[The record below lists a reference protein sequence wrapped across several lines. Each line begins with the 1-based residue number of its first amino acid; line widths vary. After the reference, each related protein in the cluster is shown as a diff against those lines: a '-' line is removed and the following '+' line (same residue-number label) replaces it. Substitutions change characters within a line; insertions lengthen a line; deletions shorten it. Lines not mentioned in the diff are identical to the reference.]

1 MDMMCIYFALQDR
14 RTDFIRTGG
23 KMKVLIVT
31 GLSGA
36 GKSNA
41 IKYLEDMGY
50 YCIDNMPPALLGSF
64 MSLES
69 QDKINLEKAAFVM
82 DIRGRAFF
90 NDLENALSELKSENK
105 DFKVLFLEATD
116 EALVRRFKETRRM
129 HPLSDNGTNLDAIQK
144 EKQMLKNIR
153 ENADFII
160 NTTDLK
166 PMELQNKLLEMLNI
180 DENDHRFVMTVQ
192 SFGYKHGMSLDADM
206 VFDVRFIP
214 NPYYLDDMKELTGND
229 RKVRDYVC
237 QFDETKEFVKAVS
250 GLIEYLVPFFMKQG
264 KRNLVMA
271 FGCTGGQHRSVAMA
285 NEFSDIF
292 SAKGMEVKT
301 VHRDYKKR

>member
-1 MDMMCIYFALQDR
+1 
-14 RTDFIRTGG
+14 
-23 KMKVLIVT
+23 MKVLIVT

-69 QDKINLEKAAFVM
+69 QDKIDLEKAAFVM

-90 NDLENALSELKSENK
+90 NDLEKALEELRAENK

-116 EALVRRFKETRRM
+116 DALVRRFKETRRV
-129 HPLSDNGTNLDAIQK
+129 HPLSDGGTSSDAIQK
-144 EKQMLKNIR
+144 EKKMLAHIR

-166 PMELQNKLLEMLNI
+166 PMELQNRLQEMLAD
-180 DENDHRFVMTVQ
+180 DESDGFVMTIQ
-192 SFGYKHGMSLDADM
+192 SFGYKHGMSLDADI

-214 NPYYLDDMKELTGND
+214 NPYYIKNMKELTGND
-229 RKVRDYVC
+229 KKVRDYVN
-237 QFDETKEFVKAVS
+237 QFEETQEFITRVS
-250 GLIEYLVPFFMKQG
+250 SLIEYLIPYYMKQG
-264 KRNLVMA
+264 KRNLVVS
-271 FGCTGGQHRSVAMA
+271 FGCTGGQHRSVSMA

-292 SAKGMEVKT
+292 NAKGRKVTT
-301 VHRDYKKR
+301 VHRDILKR

>member
-1 MDMMCIYFALQDR
+1 
-14 RTDFIRTGG
+14 
-23 KMKVLIVT
+23 MKVLIVT

-90 NDLENALSELKSENK
+90 NDLERALEELRTENK

-116 EALVRRFKETRRM
+116 DALVRRFKETRRV
-129 HPLSDNGTNLDAIQK
+129 HPLSDGGTSSDAIQK
-144 EKQMLKNIR
+144 EKKMLAHIR

-166 PMELQNKLLEMLNI
+166 PMELQNRLQEMLAD
-180 DENDHRFVMTVQ
+180 DENDGFVMTIQ
-192 SFGYKHGMSLDADM
+192 SFGYKHGMSLDADI

-214 NPYYLDDMKELTGND
+214 NPYYIKNMKELTGND
-229 RKVRDYVC
+229 KKVRDYVN
-237 QFDETKEFVKAVS
+237 QFEETQEFITRVS
-250 GLIEYLVPFFMKQG
+250 SLIEYLIPYYMKQG
-264 KRNLVMA
+264 KRNLVVA
-271 FGCTGGQHRSVAMA
+271 FGCTGGQHRSVSMA

-292 SAKGMEVKT
+292 NAKGRKVTT
-301 VHRDYKKR
+301 VHRDILKR